1 MAKETNQ
8 VGRPTVK
15 VGDIVA
21 TYIGQIPAKEKD
33 EFGYPLGTLW
43 RRCRVPGQFFVPHK
57 DVVTIGKKLYD
68 KNDKK
73 NIAKARKEE
82 EE

>member
-1 MAKETNQ
+1 MAKETKQ

-15 VGDIVA
+15 VGDIEA
-21 TYIGQIPAKEKD
+21 TYIGQIPPKQKD

-43 RRCRVPGQFFVPHK
+43 RRCRVPGQFFVPH
-57 DVVTIGKKLYD
+57 DQVITVGKKLFD

-73 NIAKARKEE
+73 SIAKARKEE